1 MILLILWL
9 IHWFNNLSCRL
20 TRLSHELVDA
30 LSLYHT
36 LMREMPSMQYP
47 PYSMVSFMPGMP
59 PASIPISSNPV
70 GMPAYTM
77 QSGNNMSGT
86 SGLGGSTGPAGQ
98 VYYMDSNMSA
108 QRYHGSA
115 PPPTPPMGYPGSAPP
130 PTPPLQDPNMMA
142 QNPDQ
147 APQMLYSSPQMIYST
162 PQ

>member
-1 MILLILWL
+1 
-9 IHWFNNLSCRL
+9 
-20 TRLSHELVDA
+20 
-30 LSLYHT
+30 
-36 LMREMPSMQYP
+36 MQYP
-47 PYSMVSFMPGMP
+47 PYSMVSFMPVMP

-98 VYYMDSNMSA
+98 VYCMDSNMSA

-142 QNPDQ
+142 QNPDH

>member
-1 MILLILWL
+1 
-9 IHWFNNLSCRL
+9 
-20 TRLSHELVDA
+20 
-30 LSLYHT
+30 
-36 LMREMPSMQYP
+36 
-47 PYSMVSFMPGMP
+47 
-59 PASIPISSNPV
+59 
-70 GMPAYTM
+70 
-77 QSGNNMSGT
+77 MSGT